1 MLVSAFPEP
10 FQCHHATVPLTLS
23 PAGSLCQL
31 PTLLCATHAVVCY
44 PRCCVLLACM
54 CCLLVCAAGEALRA
68 LGYTVV
74 TVENPSAS
82 ELSASLIAHA
92 SQQDWQSHA
101 SSVVALMAH
110 GYDATIECQVR
121 AATFSPISTRAK
133 L

>member
-31 PTLLCATHAVVCY
+31 PTLLCATHAVV
-44 PRCCVLLACM
+44 